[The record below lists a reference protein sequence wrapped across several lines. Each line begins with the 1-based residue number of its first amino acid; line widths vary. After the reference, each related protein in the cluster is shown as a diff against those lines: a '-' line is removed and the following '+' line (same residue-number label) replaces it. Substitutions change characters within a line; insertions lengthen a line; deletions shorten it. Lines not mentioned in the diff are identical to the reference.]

1 MIKTAI
7 EKLVSGEDL
16 ERNLMVQVMEEI
28 MEGRAPGAQI
38 GAFLTALKIKGETAD
53 EISAGAQVMR
63 EKALNVDLAGRH
75 AIDTCGTGGDS
86 LGTFNVSTAV
96 MFVAAAAGVTVL
108 KHGNRS
114 VSSKC
119 GSADVLESLGVKV
132 NLGVEGVQKCAA
144 ETGLG
149 FMFAPIFH
157 SAMKNVM
164 GVRKELGM
172 RTIFNMLG
180 PLSNP
185 ANVQGQVLGVFDR
198 ELTHTFARALM
209 DMGCQR
215 ALVVHGDDGLDEISI
230 TTSTH
235 VSELKDGQIKSYTI
249 RPEDFGMESSDIED
263 IRGGNADENA
273 QIIKD
278 ILIGEKGA
286 KRDIVLL
293 NGGAAI
299 YVGKKADSIQEG
311 IEIAKD
317 VIDRGLAF
325 EKLQKFAELTRRLG
339 Q

>member
-1 MIKTAI
+1 MIKVAI
-7 EKLVSGEDL
+7 EKLVLGEDL
-16 ERNLMVQVMEEI
+16 EHDQMVQVMEEI

-63 EKALNVDLAGRH
+63 EKSLKVDIGGQY
-75 AIDTCGTGGDS
+75 AIDTCGTGGDA

-96 MFVAAAAGVTVL
+96 MFIAAAAGVTVL

-114 VSSKC
+114 VSSRC

-132 NLGVEGVQKCAA
+132 DLGPEGVRKCAM
-144 ETGLG
+144 ELGLG

-164 GVRKELGM
+164 GVRRELGM

-185 ANVQGQVLGVFDR
+185 AKVQGQVLGVFER
-198 ELTHTFARALM
+198 GLTQTFAEALR
-209 DMGCQR
+209 DMGCER

-235 VSELKDGQIKSYTI
+235 VSELKGGKIKSYTI
-249 RPEDFGMESSDIED
+249 SPEDFGMELSGIED
-263 IRGGNADENA
+263 IQGGDADKNA

-278 ILIGEKGA
+278 ILSGKRGA

-293 NGGAAI
+293 NAGAAI
-299 YVGKKADSIQEG
+299 YVGKKAGSMGEG
-311 IEIAKD
+311 VEIAKD
-317 VIDRGLAF
+317 VIDKGLAL
-325 EKLQKFAELTRRLG
+325 EKLQKFAKLTRRLR

>member
-1 MIKTAI
+1 MIKAAI
-7 EKLVSGEDL
+7 EKLVLGEDL
-16 ERNLMVQVMEEI
+16 EHDQMVQVMEEI

-63 EKALNVDLAGRH
+63 EKALNVDIGGQY
-75 AIDTCGTGGDS
+75 AIDTCGTGGDA

-96 MFVAAAAGVTVL
+96 MFIAAAAGVTVL

-114 VSSKC
+114 VSSRC

-132 NLGVEGVQKCAA
+132 DLGPERVRKCAM
-144 ETGLG
+144 ELGLG

-164 GVRKELGM
+164 GVRQELGM

-185 ANVQGQVLGVFDR
+185 AKVQGQVLGVFER
-198 ELTHTFARALM
+198 SLTQTFAEALR
-209 DMGCQR
+209 DMGCER

-235 VSELKDGQIKSYTI
+235 VSELKGGEIKSYTI
-249 RPEDFGMESSDIED
+249 SPEDFGMEIAGIED
-263 IRGGNADENA
+263 IQGGDSDENA

-278 ILIGEKGA
+278 ILSGKKGA

-293 NGGAAI
+293 NAGAAI
-299 YVGKKADSIQEG
+299 YVGKKAESMGEG
-311 IEIAKD
+311 IEIARNI
-317 VIDRGLAF
+317 IDRGLAL

-339 Q
+339 K